1 MQILKKETLED
12 GRIYLAGQ
20 PENVCSR
27 VMEVIIKEGV
37 VERAQIHGG
46 CGGNTQGVTALSAG
60 MKVEDVIARLRS
72 IDCGGR
78 GTSCP
83 DQFSQLLQHYIDNK

>member
-1 MQILKKETLED
+1 MQLLKKEILED
-12 GRIYLAGQ
+12 GRVYLAGQ

-27 VMEVIIKEGV
+27 VMEVIINGETI
-37 VERAQIHGG
+37 EDARITGG
-46 CGGNTQGVTALSAG
+46 CNGNTQGVSMLSKG
-60 MKVEDVIARLRS
+60 MKVSDVIERLHA

-83 DQFSQLLQHYIDNK
+83 AQFAELLAHLNK

>member
-1 MQILKKETLED
+1 MIVLKNEKQDD

-27 VMEVIIKEGV
+27 VMEVIIKDDV
-37 VERAQIHGG
+37 VEDARITGG
-46 CGGNTQGVTALSAG
+46 CSGNTQGVCSLIKG
-60 MKVEDVIARLRS
+60 MPVVDVIARIKG

-78 GTSCP
+78 GSSCP
-83 DQFSQLLQHYIDNK
+83 DQMAQLLENYKK